1 MRQIRFYLLLR
12 RRSKRM
18 IVEKMVKIL
27 KGYEDVIFAYLF
39 GSHARGE
46 ASEMS
51 DIDVAVYLNPSL
63 SPDAMWNTF
72 LDIASRLSFR
82 QVEVDVVLLNTASYR
97 LSYEVLKGRL
107 LLSRDERMRK
117 EFIYRTLRSYLDR
130 RYYDLRRAN
139 LVISR

>member
-1 MRQIRFYLLLR
+1 MV
-12 RRSKRM
+12 
-18 IVEKMVKIL
+18 VEKMVKIL
-27 KGYEDVIFAYLF
+27 KGCEDVIFAYLF

-46 ASEMS
+46 ASKMS

-72 LDIASRLSFR
+72 LDIAGRLSFR
-82 QVEVDVVLLNTASYR
+82 RVKVDVVLLNTASYR

-107 LLSRDERMRK
+107 LFSRDERMRK

>member
-1 MRQIRFYLLLR
+1 
-12 RRSKRM
+12 M